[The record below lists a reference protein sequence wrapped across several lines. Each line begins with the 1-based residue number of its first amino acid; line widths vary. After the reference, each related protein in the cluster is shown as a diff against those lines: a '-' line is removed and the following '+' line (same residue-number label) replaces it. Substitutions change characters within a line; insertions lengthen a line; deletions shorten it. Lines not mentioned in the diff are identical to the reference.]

1 MEKRSLRVT
10 IISRNIYSIL
20 KQNIVADRKKY
31 KTKGGYFR
39 DMNWIIRAI
48 KNFLQVVIINQQ
60 LNYHLLY
67 ERIKEPYIGAEAG

>member
-39 DMNWIIRAI
+39 DMN
-48 KNFLQVVIINQQ
+48 
-60 LNYHLLY
+60 
-67 ERIKEPYIGAEAG
+67 